1 MISPK
6 TAYECELVIETLKWV
21 VEGMQHIIGGD
32 IEVVLHDLSKPGH
45 SVVAIANGHITG
57 RTIGSPIISGPFDD
71 LGLQKLMSG
80 EFAEPGKSYSI
91 ISDYRTRSRVGHE
104 LDSTSIILRDSRD
117 TAYAAF
123 CINAD
128 RSRLRELD
136 TIVKGLIASVA
147 GAPQAVTETESASVD
162 DLVQEIIQSGIAAT
176 GKAVATMTREDK
188 MEAVRHM
195 NDRGLFLIRSSVDL
209 AASSLGVSRFTI
221 YNYLDQLR
229 GDAGSQKETRKRAGG
244 GVSGSV

>member
-1 MISPK
+1 MISPR
-6 TAYECELVIETLKWV
+6 TARERELVIETLKWV

-32 IEVVLHDLSKPGH
+32 VEVVLHDLSRPGS

-57 RTIGSPIISGPFDD
+57 RVTGSPIISGPFDD
-71 LGLQKLMSG
+71 LGLKKLLSG
-80 EFAEPGKSYSI
+80 EFAETGKSYSI
-91 ISDYRTRSRVGHE
+91 ISDYRTRSRVGQP
-104 LDSTSIILRDSRD
+104 LDSTSIILRDD
-117 TAYAAF
+117 GGEAYAAF

-128 RSRLRELD
+128 RNRLRELD
-136 TIVKGLIASVA
+136 TVVRGLLNAVVGPS
-147 GAPQAVTETESASVD
+147 QAATESESANVD

-176 GKAVATMTREDK
+176 GKPAATMTREDK

-209 AASSLGVSRFTI
+209 AASHLGVSRFTI

-229 GDAGSQKETRKRAGG
+229 GQTAKPGG
-244 GVSGSV
+244 K